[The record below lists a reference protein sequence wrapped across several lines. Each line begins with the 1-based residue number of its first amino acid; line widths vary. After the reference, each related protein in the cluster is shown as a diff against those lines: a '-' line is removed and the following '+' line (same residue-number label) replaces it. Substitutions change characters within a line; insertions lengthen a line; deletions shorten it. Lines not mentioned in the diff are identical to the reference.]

1 MRAEGVFR
9 LILNVALFQGM
20 SCERQDKWVRLIAFE
35 NGAVLHVALRV
46 SPLSYAS
53 TRAPTDFK
61 PAIPFSLQL
70 GTAKGAEDLVR
81 PPPTVLLLLIA
92 ASPTDFV
99 PLFTPFCSSTPSSG

>member
-46 SPLSYAS
+46 SSLLFAPSPPVHPLTS
-53 TRAPTDFK
+53 
-61 PAIPFSLQL
+61 SLQCCRL
-70 GTAKGAEDLVR
+70 YSSEPPREQRISYVPHTSLPYLSLHQDTDLVCF
-81 PPPTVLLLLIA
+81 L
-92 ASPTDFV
+92 
-99 PLFTPFCSSTPSSG
+99 PLFSSTPSSG